1 MNPQELK
8 SRFPVLQ
15 TNSAAA
21 ISETF
26 NRYEVFKTLV
36 KNEEVAAQLTHAAAL
51 IQSEVRA

>member
-15 TNSAAA
+15 PNSATA

-36 KNEEVAAQLTHAAAL
+36 KSEEVAAQLTPAAAL
-51 IQSEVRA
+51 LKPEVSA